1 MSESQIDIEI
11 KEEKDIVLARQTA
24 RTHAQELGFGSV
36 DQSRITTAVSELARN
51 VLRYATGGQGR
62 VSIRALMTDGRP
74 NGLEVVVEDDGP
86 GIESPEQAF
95 EPGYSSGKGMGLGLP
110 GTKRLMD
117 EMILDSALGKGT
129 TVTIRKWK
137 HR

>member
-1 MSESQIDIEI
+1 MSEGQLDIEI
-11 KEEKDIVLARQTA
+11 KEEKDIVFARQTA
-24 RTHAQELGFGSV
+24 RNHAQELGFGPV

-62 VSIRALMTDGRP
+62 VRIRSLMTDGRP

-86 GIESPEQAF
+86 GIESPDLVF
-95 EPGYSSGKGMGLGLP
+95 EPGYTTGKGMGLGLS

>member
-11 KEEKDIVLARQTA
+11 REEKDIVLARQTA
-24 RTHAQELGFGSV
+24 RSHAQMLGFGSV

-62 VSIRALMTDGRP
+62 VHIRTLMMDGQP
-74 NGLEVVVEDDGP
+74 NGVEVVVEDDGP
-86 GIESPEQAF
+86 GIERPDQALK
-95 EPGYSSGKGMGLGLP
+95 PGYTSGKGMGLGLS

-117 EMILDSALGKGT
+117 DMILDSALGKGT

>member
-1 MSESQIDIEI
+1 MSETQIDIEI

-24 RTHAQELGFGSV
+24 RNHAQKVGFGSV

-51 VLRYATGGQGR
+51 VLRYATDGKGR
-62 VSIRALMTDGRP
+62 VHIRELVADAGP
-74 NGLEVVVEDDGP
+74 GGLEVIVQDDGP
-86 GIESPEQAF
+86 GIENPDQALQ
-95 EPGYSSGKGMGLGLP
+95 PGYSSGRGMGLGLP

-117 EMILDSALGKGT
+117 EMILDSVPGKGT

-137 HR
+137 RR